1 MIEQELIDDI
11 HLLLDALP
19 PHISDAVQEPSGNDQ
34 LLEVVM
40 DLGREPTARFRG
52 REIQLSPIP
61 VSEDE
66 INYVT
71 GRIGAFGDDNRA
83 GIERTLHR
91 ISAIRN
97 RKGKVIGLTCRV
109 GRAVFGTIAII
120 RDIVE
125 TGKSIL
131 LLGKPG
137 VGKTTLLREM
147 ARVLADDLG
156 KRVIVVD
163 TSNEIAGDGDIPH
176 PGIGRSRRM
185 QVSTPLSQH
194 AVMIEAVENHMPE
207 VIVIDEIGTELEA
220 LAARTI
226 AERGVQLIGTAHG
239 NTLDNLMQNPTLSDL
254 IGGIQT
260 VTLSDEEA
268 RRRGTQKSVLERKA
282 PPTFD
287 VVVEIQD
294 WHHVIVHPDVA
305 RTVDNLLLG
314 RKVEVQ
320 VRQRDDRSQVTVT
333 MQEIAEE
340 EAFDEMRDALGL
352 GEELT
357 SYRVP
362 GAAGLQPLRIYPF
375 GVSRPKLE
383 QAIRDMRLPV
393 SLVRDIDEADLL
405 LTLKNYYRR
414 KPPALR
420 DAESHGKP
428 VYVLKNNTMAQ
439 MQSCLA
445 GIYDLDG
452 ARAAVGSAASTSP
465 SPNGTPMMEALQEA
479 EDAITNAL
487 DQGHAV
493 DLAPQNSYVR
503 RLQHRL
509 AERYNLAS
517 RSRGKEPNRHVRIFP
532 AGTARRPD
540 AGAGSDER

>member
-1 MIEQELIDDI
+1 M
-11 HLLLDALP
+11 
-19 PHISDAVQEPSGNDQ
+19 
-34 LLEVVM
+34 
-40 DLGREPTARFRG
+40 
-52 REIQLSPIP
+52 
-61 VSEDE
+61 
-66 INYVT
+66 
-71 GRIGAFGDDNRA
+71 
-83 GIERTLHR
+83 
-91 ISAIRN
+91 
-97 RKGKVIGLTCRV
+97 
-109 GRAVFGTIAII
+109 
-120 RDIVE
+120 E

-282 PPTFD
+282 PPTFE

-314 RKVEVQ
+314 RKVQVQ
-320 VRQRDDRSQVTVT
+320 VRQRDDRGQVTMT
-333 MQEIAEE
+333 GQELAEE
-340 EAFDEMRDALGL
+340 EALDEMRDVLGL

-393 SLVRDIDEADLL
+393 TLVRDIDEADLL

-452 ARAAVGSAASTSP
+452 ARATVGSAASTSP

-479 EDAITNAL
+479 EDAITSAL

-509 AERYNLAS
+509 AERYNLSS

-532 AGTARRPD
+532 GR
-540 AGAGSDER
+540 SDER